1 MAFNQPQ
8 EWSPEPY
15 QEIDIDILS
24 TAMLWPYPVPS
35 PTYPAAPREESRAK
49 FNQKYAHKALNASN
63 RLTMDELELVRRH
76 LSDLFYEA
84 AALRLRFQPP
94 FSHGWSRTLLMPKP
108 AEVSLR
114 TYELDLWNK
123 QTAVYFIG
131 DSHYSDFRHGY
142 TDRRLGAYIYR
153 EWHRVHDGRPN
164 LQRYNFFAKA
174 LQVTNSLESFDVAAV
189 IDIHRRLCNS
199 MAAKLNKEVIFRY
212 HFLAGEVESTNFP
225 QADIAKTWREHG
237 FTMGHLFRAVLLV
250 ADENVIPE
258 TCPVQPESE
267 LSDDSTL
274 EEMAA
279 WLERLMPECR
289 VLMVRT
295 GDDAH
300 LSRPVSFASLV
311 DPLNSDQGDG
321 SGQVDMVRVTVPVA
335 IRFLH
340 ELQVRE
346 EAAYLDLRRVADRMT
361 EDRERAC
368 REWVDSVIRH
378 AEDVGMDGN
387 MYTWKAVRRMWAA
400 RDGET
405 FSDGQGDETRLFP
418 LYSWTCIW

>member
-1 MAFNQPQ
+1 MAFDQPQ

-15 QEIDIDILS
+15 QEINIDKLS
-24 TAMLWPYPVPS
+24 TAMLWPYP
-35 PTYPAAPREESRAK
+35 
-49 FNQKYAHKALNASN
+49 FNQKHAHKALNASN
-63 RLTMDELELVRRH
+63 RLTMDELELV
-76 LSDLFYEA
+76 
-84 AALRLRFQPP
+84 PP

-108 AEVSLR
+108 AE
-114 TYELDLWNK
+114 NK
-123 QTAVYFIG
+123 QTAVYFID
-131 DSHYSDFRHGY
+131 DSHYSGHDHGY

-174 LQVTNSLESFDVAAV
+174 LQLTKSLESFDVAAV

-199 MAAKLNKEVIFRY
+199 MSAKLNKE
-212 HFLAGEVESTNFP
+212 
-225 QADIAKTWREHG
+225 ADIAKTWREHG

-274 EEMAA
+274 KEMAA

-340 ELQVRE
+340 ELQVQE

-368 REWVDSVIRH
+368 REWVDSVMRH

-418 LYSWTCIW
+418 LYS

>member
-15 QEIDIDILS
+15 QEIGIYTLE
-24 TAMLWPYPVPS
+24 TGMLWPYPVPS
-35 PTYPAAPREESRAK
+35 PTYPAAPSEESRAK
-49 FNQKYAHKALNASN
+49 FHQKYAHKALNASN

-84 AALRLRFQPP
+84 AALCLRFQPP
-94 FSHGWSRTLLMPKP
+94 FSYGWSRAGLMPP
-108 AEVSLR
+108 AGASLR
-114 TYELDLWNK
+114 KHELDLWNK

-131 DSHYSDFRHGY
+131 DSQYSGHDHGY
-142 TDRRLGAYIYR
+142 TDGRLGAYIYR

-174 LQVTNSLESFDVAAV
+174 LQVTKSSESFDVAAV
-189 IDIHRRLCNS
+189 IDIHRQLCNS
-199 MAAKLNKEVIFRY
+199 MSAELNKKVIFR
-212 HFLAGEVESTNFP
+212 HRFRAEEVDSTNLP
-225 QADIAKTWREHG
+225 QADIAKTWSEHD

-250 ADENVIPE
+250 ADENVIPK
-258 TCPVQPESE
+258 TCPVQPEFG
-267 LSDDSTL
+267 LDDDSTL
-274 EEMAA
+274 QETAA

-311 DPLNSDQGDG
+311 DPLDSDQGDG
-321 SGQVDMVRVTVPVA
+321 SGLVDMVRVTVPVA
-335 IRFLH
+335 VRFLH
-340 ELQVRE
+340 ELQVQE
-346 EAAYLDLRRVADRMT
+346 EAAYPDLRRVADLMT
-361 EDRERAC
+361 EDHERAC
-368 REWVDSVIRH
+368 REWVDSVMRH

-387 MYTWKAVRRMWAA
+387 LYTWKAVRRMWAA

-405 FSDGQGDETRLFP
+405 FGDGQGDETRLFP
-418 LYSWTCIW
+418 LYSWTSIW

>member
-1 MAFNQPQ
+1 MAFNQPPK
-8 EWSPEPY
+8 WSPEPY
-15 QEIDIDILS
+15 QEILIDQLR
-24 TAMLWPYPVPS
+24 TPMLWPYPKPS
-35 PTYPAAPREESRAK
+35 PTYPTAPIEEVRAK
-49 FNQKYAHKALNASN
+49 FFNQKYAQKALNASD

-76 LSDLFYEA
+76 LLDLFYET
-84 AALRLRFQPP
+84 AALGLRFQPP
-94 FSHGWSRTLLMPKP
+94 FSHGWSRTQLMPTP
-108 AEVSLR
+108 AGVSLR
-114 TYELDLWNK
+114 TYELDVWNK

-131 DSHYSDFRHGY
+131 DSRYAGHDTGY

-174 LQVTNSLESFDVAAV
+174 LQVTKSSELFDVAAV

-199 MAAKLNKEVIFRY
+199 MSAKLNEEVIFRY
-212 HFLAGEVESTNFP
+212 LFRAGEVESTYFP

-250 ADENVIPE
+250 ADENVVPE
-258 TCPVQPESE
+258 TCIAQAEE

-274 EEMAA
+274 QEMAA

-300 LSRPVSFASLV
+300 LSRPVSFANLV

-335 IRFLH
+335 VRFLH
-340 ELQVRE
+340 ELQVQE

-368 REWVDSVIRH
+368 REWVDSVMRH

-387 MYTWKAVRRMWAA
+387 WYTWIAVRRMWAA

-418 LYSWTCIW
+418 LYSWTSIW